1 VTFTRRGADEQA
13 AFNMFLGLLTMYKV
27 LRPEE
32 EAESSAMANDGGLPR
47 DPAKRREA
55 KIAQYKREKELRQK
69 IAVRS
74 PSAPQVLW
82 SRRW

>member
-1 VTFTRRGADEQA
+1 
-13 AFNMFLGLLTMYKV
+13 MFLGLLTMYKV

-32 EAESSAMANDGGLPR
+32 EAESSAMATDGGLPR

-55 KIAQYKREKELRQK
+55 KIAQYKREKELRQQ

-74 PSAPQVLW
+74 IIY
-82 SRRW
+82 SRPRILFGRP

>member
-1 VTFTRRGADEQA
+1 
-13 AFNMFLGLLTMYKV
+13 MFLGLLTMYKV

-55 KIAQYKREKELRQK
+55 KITQYKREKELRQQ
-69 IAVRS
+69 IAVG
-74 PSAPQVLW
+74 L
-82 SRRW
+82 